1 MKITDWKT
9 ETEHRVARAMALFK
23 EGHNCAQS
31 VAMTFADFYGIDSQL
46 MARLSASFGGGIGR
60 MRETCGAA
68 CGMFLLAGLE
78 VGDAEDRPQSAGEC
92 APYPDAL
99 VKKKNYEVVQ
109 QLAQSFRQQA
119 GSLLCRELLGL
130 AHARPDGSVPPV
142 QVVATPEART
152 EGYYKRRP
160 CVEMVAMAVRIYMQ
174 YLQQKYDPASRNV

>member
-1 MKITDWKT
+1 MITLSPQ
-9 ETEHRVARAMALFK
+9 EIEQRVAQAVSLFK
-23 EGHNCAQS
+23 EGYNCSQS
-31 VAMTFADFYGIDSQL
+31 VVAAYADLYGFTREQAL
-46 MARLSASFGGGIGR
+46 RMSASFGGGIGR

-92 APYPDAL
+92 APYPAAL

>member
-1 MKITDWKT
+1 MESRIDQ
-9 ETEHRVARAMALFK
+9 AL
-23 EGHNCAQS
+23 ERHHMGYNCAQS
-31 VAMTFADFYGIDSQL
+31 VAMTFADLYGIDSQL

>member
-1 MKITDWKT
+1 
-9 ETEHRVARAMALFK
+9 
-23 EGHNCAQS
+23 
-31 VAMTFADFYGIDSQL
+31 
-46 MARLSASFGGGIGR
+46 
-60 MRETCGAA
+60 
-68 CGMFLLAGLE
+68 MFLLAGLE